1 MRFNWTEKSL
11 TGVIT
16 TLVFMTIISGCGTR
30 SAYEDSVIFTQL
42 PVNLADD
49 GQILKGDYRYAPN
62 MKIVIAGMNKTLE
75 NIEVLTSDFYSAR
88 SPEVSYDGTQLVF
101 SGQKNEGDIW
111 QIWIMHLS
119 KKSFVQVTQ
128 ETTNCTDPTWL
139 PDGRIAYSKATS
151 DHGVQYHALFSI
163 ESDGCCEHRITFH
176 PHDDLNSSV
185 MHDGR
190 ILIASRQVY
199 PDAGTLTYLALRPDG
214 TKAELFYMP
223 EGSKEISR
231 AYENGK
237 GKVLFAESGTLS
249 AVNFSRPLHSHHH
262 LYNTQAGL
270 IQSVFPIEN
279 ELALVSIKNKTERSF
294 GLSII
299 QTDATDKSTFFYNN
313 SEYHLI
319 EPVVVRL
326 RTIPRKLPTLVNLDH
341 DSGYFICMN
350 ADQSDI
356 QVEAGKTSKIQV
368 LGFNAVLG
376 ETEVDED
383 GSFYLELKADEPVR
397 FQTLNSTGEVLRG
410 PSSWMWVR
418 PNERRGCVG
427 CHENREIAPENIVPK
442 AIERSPFA
450 MIK

>member
-1 MRFNWTEKSL
+1 MRFNWTEKTL
-11 TGVIT
+11 IPVIT
-16 TLVFMTIISGCGTR
+16 TLVILTIISGCSNQ
-30 SAYEDSVIFTQL
+30 SAHEGRVIFTQL
-42 PVNLADD
+42 PVNLVDD
-49 GQILKGDYRYAPN
+49 GQIIRGEYHYAAN
-62 MKIVIAGMNKTLE
+62 MKIAIAGINKTLE
-75 NIEVLTSDFYSAR
+75 NIEVLTGDFFSAR

-119 KKSFVQVTQ
+119 KKSFSQVTQ
-128 ETTNCTDPTWL
+128 ETANCTDPTWL
-139 PDGRIAYSKATS
+139 PDGRIAFSKAIS
-151 DHGVQYHALFSI
+151 EYGVQYHALFSI
-163 ESDGCCEHRITFH
+163 EPDGCCEHRITFH
-176 PHDDLNSSV
+176 PHDDFNASV

-199 PDAGTLTYLALRPDG
+199 PEAGTMQYLALRPDG

-223 EGSKEISR
+223 KENQEISR
-231 AYENGK
+231 AYENGN
-237 GKVLFAESGTLS
+237 GEVLFAESGMLS
-249 AVNFSRPLHSHHH
+249 AIHFNRPLHSHHH
-262 LYNTQAGL
+262 VFNTQSGEV
-270 IQSVFPIEN
+270 QSIFPIEN
-279 ELALVSIKNKTERSF
+279 ERALLSIKKPTKRSF

-299 QTDATDKSTFFYNN
+299 QTGAVDEGDFFYND
-313 SEYHLI
+313 SEFHLI
-319 EPVVVRL
+319 EPIMIRQRSV
-326 RTIPRKLPTLVNLDH
+326 PRKLPTLVNLDK

-356 QVEAGKTSKIQV
+356 EVEAGKTSKIQV
-368 LGFNAVLG
+368 LGIDAILG
-376 ETEVDED
+376 EAEVDTD

-397 FQTLNSTGEVLRG
+397 FQTLNSSGEVLRG

-442 AIERSPFA
+442 AIERAPFA

>member
-1 MRFNWTEKSL
+1 MRFNWTEKLSFKTFIYL
-11 TGVIT
+11 AAIAIMV
-16 TLVFMTIISGCGTR
+16 GCGDNLQ
-30 SAYEDSVIFTQL
+30 YEDMVVYTQL
-42 PVNLADD
+42 PVDMADE
-49 GQILKGDYRYAPN
+49 GQVINGGYRYAPK
-62 MKIVIAGMNKTLE
+62 MSIAMAEVSNTLE
-75 NIEVLTSDFYSAR
+75 NIEVLTGDFYSAR
-88 SPEVSYDGTQLVF
+88 SPQISYDGTQLVF

-111 QIWIMHLS
+111 QIWMMHLN
-119 KKSFVQVTQ
+119 KKTLVQVTQ
-128 ETTNCTDPTWL
+128 ETNNCTDPTWL
-139 PDGRIAYSKATS
+139 PDGRIAYSKAVS
-151 DHGVQYHALFSI
+151 EHGLQYHALFSI
-163 ESDGCCEHRITFH
+163 EPDGCCDHRITFH
-176 PHDDLNSSV
+176 PHDDLNASV

-190 ILIASRQVY
+190 ILVASRQVY
-199 PDAGTLTYLALRPDG
+199 PDLGNMKYLALRPDG

-223 EGSKEISR
+223 MDSKDISR
-231 AYENGK
+231 AYEGGD
-237 GKVLFAESGTLS
+237 GKVLFAESGALS
-249 AVNFSRPLHSHHH
+249 EVNFSRPLHSHQN
-262 LYNTQAGL
+262 LYEAETGL
-270 IQSVFPIEN
+270 VQSSFPLEN
-279 ELALVSIKNKTERSF
+279 EDMLISIKNPTERSF
-294 GLSII
+294 GISIVK
-299 QTDATDKSTFFYNN
+299 KSENSSVGLYYNN

-319 EPVVVRL
+319 EPVVVR
-326 RTIPRKLPTLVNLDH
+326 RRNIPRKLPTLVNLDH

-418 PNERRGCVG
+418 PNERRGCIG

>member
-1 MRFNWTEKSL
+1 MRFNWTEKTWMAL
-11 TGVIT
+11 IT
-16 TLVFMTIISGCGTR
+16 TLAILTIISGCSNQ
-30 SAYEDSVIFTQL
+30 SAHEGRVIFTQL

-49 GQILKGDYRYAPN
+49 GQIIRGDYRYAAD
-62 MKIVIAGMNKTLE
+62 MKIAIAEMNKTLE
-75 NIEVLTSDFYSAR
+75 NIEVLTSNFYSAR

-111 QIWIMHLS
+111 QIWIMPLS

-128 ETTNCTDPTWL
+128 ETANCTDPTWL

-151 DHGVQYHALFSI
+151 EHGLEYHALFSI
-163 ESDGCCEHRITFH
+163 EPDGCCEHRITFH
-176 PHDDLNSSV
+176 PHDDLNASV

-199 PDAGTLTYLALRPDG
+199 PENGQTIFLAMRPDG

-223 EGSKEISR
+223 AEYNEISK
-231 AYENGK
+231 AIENGK
-237 GKVLFAESGTLS
+237 GKVLFAESGILS
-249 AVNFSRPLHSHHH
+249 SVNFSRPLHS
-262 LYNTQAGL
+262 YQGVSDSQSGL
-270 IQSVFPIEN
+270 IQSVFSFEDEN
-279 ELALVSIKNKTERSF
+279 ILVSVKKEIERSF
-294 GLSII
+294 GLAIVKESGIE
-299 QTDATDKSTFFYNN
+299 TEVFYYNN

-319 EPVVVRL
+319 EPVVVRP
-326 RTIPRKLPTLVNLDH
+326 RNIPRKLPTLVNLDH

-356 QVEAGKTSKIQV
+356 EVEAGTTSKIQV
-368 LGFNAVLG
+368 LGIDAILG
-376 ETEVDED
+376 EAAVDND

-397 FQTLNSTGEVLRG
+397 FQTLNSSGEVLRG

-442 AIERSPFA
+442 AIERAPFA